1 MQKNRVE
8 WVKLLS
14 IAFLSAMVFS
24 SAMGVVFS
32 KHKSRQLFTK
42 LQNLQQ
48 DIESLQVEWSQ
59 LLLEQGTWAAD
70 ARVEHVARERLQM
83 HLPEPREVVVI
94 KE

>member
-1 MQKNRVE
+1 MQKSRVE

-14 IAFLSAMVFS
+14 IAFLSAMVFA
-24 SAMGVVFS
+24 SAMGVVFC